1 MRTGVVAGRSTRSLE
16 GIGTSVANQPRYRD
30 GAIVMFIAGVI
41 GLILGLDI
49 GVRAVS
55 GLPETWD
62 TVAWSIAVLISAVTM
77 FFLGSRILKRAK
89 EVSK

>member
-1 MRTGVVAGRSTRSLE
+1 
-16 GIGTSVANQPRYRD
+16 
-30 GAIVMFIAGVI
+30 MFIAGVI

-49 GVRAVS
+49 GIRGIN

-62 TVAWSIAVLISAVTM
+62 TVAWSITLLIGAATM
-77 FFLGSRILKRAK
+77 FYLGARILKRAK